1 MSSRNKLGYLPT
13 DIDHSLTIKDVPEN
27 LHEDFKEMNQLSQEA
42 DYMIITSQTSENT
55 NKKEIVIQ
63 QLKQLGLEEGSDF
76 ITYVM
81 DPDPST
87 QVSKVFI
94 SIQISQQIIDDTAH
108 KFENKGTLTN
118 SQIPIFIKGTFKQ
131 HNKDMFNAFDGIRK

>member
-1 MSSRNKLGYLPT
+1 MRSRNRLGYLPT

-63 QLKQLGLEEGSDF
+63 
-76 ITYVM
+76 
-81 DPDPST
+81 
-87 QVSKVFI
+87 
-94 SIQISQQIIDDTAH
+94 
-108 KFENKGTLTN
+108 
-118 SQIPIFIKGTFKQ
+118 
-131 HNKDMFNAFDGIRK
+131 